1 MGPGGV
7 RRRWQASAFSPVLAS
22 PVLRRLLPARATSA
36 IGDGMSAVGVA
47 WLAIRIA
54 SPADRGLVVGVAVA
68 AYSLPGAAGAVLLAR
83 PLRKLSG
90 RRLVAADATL
100 RAVAL
105 ALIPLLYGFG
115 ALAPGLY
122 VALLAASS
130 LLHAW
135 GISGQYTL
143 VAEHLPPEARTA
155 GNALLSAFGA
165 AAYVVGPLLAGLVVA
180 AAGPAVPIAAD
191 AASFAVV
198 ALAAATA
205 RRTPRMAAATDVG
218 EAGEHLRLTAA
229 ADVGEA
235 GENPGLTAATDAG
248 EAGENSGLTAAAEVG
263 GARRS
268 REPSAAAETGEAS
281 QNPRET
287 VAAEPDEPDRA
298 RGFAVIARSRPLAG
312 LLVLTL
318 VYYFLYGPVEVAL
331 PLYVTGPLH
340 GSAGLLGLFWFVF
353 GIGATLG
360 SLTAGLARKLPL
372 WPVLIVAVIGWGIVL
387 APLGLLRLEVPAL
400 ACFAAGGL
408 LYAPYPAL
416 SATLFQRESPPEL
429 LSQVL
434 AARGALTVLAAPL
447 GTALGGPLTTWLGAQ
462 HTLLLSAAA
471 TIASGLAATAILAA
485 RHHRSA
491 P

>member
-1 MGPGGV
+1 MSHATKTHSKSLARPAPDGPASESMGPGAAV
-7 RRRWQASAFSPVLAS
+7 RRRWQASAFAPVLAS
-22 PVLRRLLPARATSA
+22 PVLRRLLPALAVSA
-36 IGDGMSAVGVA
+36 VGDGMSAVGVA

-68 AYSLPGAAGAVLLAR
+68 AYTLPGAAGAVLLAR
-83 PLRKLSG
+83 PLRRLAG

-105 ALIPLLYGFG
+105 ALIPLLYAFG
-115 ALAPGLY
+115 ALGPGLY

-143 VAEHLPPEARTA
+143 VAEHLPPEDRTA
-155 GNALLSAFGA
+155 GNALLSGFGA
-165 AAYVVGPLLAGLVVA
+165 VAYVVGPLLAGLVVA

-191 AASFAVV
+191 AASFAVLAV
-198 ALAAATA
+198 AAATA
-205 RRTPRMAAATDVG
+205 KGNPAASTSPTTGVG
-218 EAGEHLRLTAA
+218 EPE
-229 ADVGEA
+229 
-235 GENPGLTAATDAG
+235 
-248 EAGENSGLTAAAEVG
+248 
-263 GARRS
+263 
-268 REPSAAAETGEAS
+268 
-281 QNPRET
+281 
-287 VAAEPDEPDRA
+287 RA

-318 VYYFLYGPVEVAL
+318 IYYFLYGPVEVAL

-340 GSAGLLGLFWFVF
+340 GGAGLLGLFWFVF
-353 GIGATLG
+353 GIGATVG
-360 SLTAGLARKLPL
+360 SITAGLARRLPL
-372 WPVLIVAVIGWGIVL
+372 WPVLAVAVIGWGAAL
-387 APLGLLRLEVPAL
+387 APLGLLRLTVPAL

-471 TIASGLAATAILAA
+471 TIAVGLVTTAILTAVHS
-485 RHHRSA
+485 RPA
-491 P
+491 PRPSG

>member
-1 MGPGGV
+1 MSSATRTDPHPIARPAPDGPDSKSMGPGAAV
-7 RRRWQASAFSPVLAS
+7 RRRWQASAFAPVLAS
-22 PVLRRLLPARATSA
+22 PVLRRLLPALAVSA

-68 AYSLPGAAGAVLLAR
+68 AYTLPGAAGAVLLAR
-83 PLRKLSG
+83 PLRKLAG

-105 ALIPLLYGFG
+105 VTIPLLYAFG
-115 ALAPGLY
+115 ALGPGLY
-122 VALLAASS
+122 VGLLAASS

-155 GNALLSAFGA
+155 GNAMLSSFGA
-165 AAYVVGPLLAGLVVA
+165 VAYVVGPLLAGLLVA

-191 AASFAVV
+191 AASFAVLAV
-198 ALAAATA
+198 AAATA
-205 RRTPRMAAATDVG
+205 RGSRGMTAVA
-218 EAGEHLRLTAA
+218 EAGE
-229 ADVGEA
+229 
-235 GENPGLTAATDAG
+235 
-248 EAGENSGLTAAAEVG
+248 S
-263 GARRS
+263 
-268 REPSAAAETGEAS
+268 
-281 QNPRET
+281 
-287 VAAEPDEPDRA
+287 DRG

-318 VYYFLYGPVEVAL
+318 IYYFLYGPVEVAL

-340 GSAGLLGLFWFVF
+340 GGAGLLGLFWFVF
-353 GIGATLG
+353 GIGAMVG
-360 SLTAGLARKLPL
+360 SITAGLVRRLPL
-372 WPVLIVAVIGWGIVL
+372 WPVLAVAVIGWGAAL
-387 APLGLLRLEVPAL
+387 APLGLLRLPAAAL
-400 ACFAAGGL
+400 ACFAVGGL

-416 SATLFQRESPPEL
+416 SATLFQRESPPAL

-462 HTLLLSAAA
+462 HTLLVSAGA
-471 TIASGLAATAILAA
+471 TIAVGLATTAILAVA
-485 RHHRSA
+485 RQRSA
-491 P
+491 PRPAA

>member
-1 MGPGGV
+1 M
-7 RRRWQASAFSPVLAS
+7 RRRWRASAFAPVLAS
-22 PVLRRLLPARATSA
+22 PVLRRLLPALAVSA
-36 IGDGMSAVGVA
+36 VGMSAVGVA

-83 PLRKLSG
+83 PLRALAG

-105 ALIPLLYGFG
+105 AMIPLLYAFG

-165 AAYVVGPLLAGLVVA
+165 VAYVVGPLLAGLVVA

-191 AASFAVV
+191 AASFALLAV
-198 ALAAATA
+198 AAATA
-205 RRTPRMAAATDVG
+205 GRNP
-218 EAGEHLRLTAA
+218 RLTA
-229 ADVGEA
+229 VGPA
-235 GENPGLTAATDAG
+235 GQAKGNPATSASPTAGAG
-248 EAGENSGLTAAAEVG
+248 EAKENLGKTAAAEAGEAREHQRRTVSPTA
-263 GARRS
+263 GADEARGN
-268 REPSAAAETGEAS
+268 PGTTAAAEAG
-281 QNPRET
+281 
-287 VAAEPDEPDRA
+287 EPDRT

-318 VYYFLYGPVEVAL
+318 IYYFLYGPVEVAL

-340 GSAGLLGLFWFVF
+340 GGAGLLGLFWFVF
-353 GIGATLG
+353 GIGATAG
-360 SLTAGLARKLPL
+360 SITAGLVRRLPL
-372 WPVLIVAVIGWGIVL
+372 WPVLVVAVIGWGAALV
-387 APLGLLRLEVPAL
+387 PLGLLRLPVAAL

-462 HTLLLSAAA
+462 HTLLVSAAA
-471 TIASGLAATAILAA
+471 TIASGLAATAILTAA
-485 RHHRSA
+485 HQRSA
-491 P
+491 PRPPG

>member
-1 MGPGGV
+1 V
-7 RRRWQASAFSPVLAS
+7 RRRWQASAFAPVLAS
-22 PVLRRLLPARATSA
+22 PVLRRLLPALAVSA
-36 IGDGMSAVGVA
+36 VGDGMSAVGVA

-68 AYSLPGAAGAVLLAR
+68 AYTLPGAAGAVLLAR
-83 PLRKLSG
+83 PLRKLAG

-105 ALIPLLYGFG
+105 TMIPLLYAFR
-115 ALAPGLY
+115 ALGPGLY

-155 GNALLSAFGA
+155 GNALLSGFGA
-165 AAYVVGPLLAGLVVA
+165 VAYVVGPLLAGLVVA

-191 AASFAVV
+191 AASFAVLAV
-198 ALAAATA
+198 AAATV
-205 RRTPRMAAATDVG
+205 RGNR
-218 EAGEHLRLTAA
+218 E
-229 ADVGEA
+229 
-235 GENPGLTAATDAG
+235 
-248 EAGENSGLTAAAEVG
+248 LTAAAEASQVRG
-263 GARRS
+263 N
-268 REPSAAAETGEAS
+268 RELTAAAEAGEARG
-281 QNPRET
+281 NPGLIAAA
-287 VAAEPDEPDRA
+287 AAEKAGEPDRA

-340 GSAGLLGLFWFVF
+340 GGAGLLGLFWFVF
-353 GIGATLG
+353 GIGATAG
-360 SLTAGLARKLPL
+360 SLTAGLVRRLSL
-372 WPVLIVAVIGWGIVL
+372 WPVLMVAVVGWGAALV
-387 APLGLLRLEVPAL
+387 PLGLLRLPTAAL
-400 ACFAAGGL
+400 ACFAVGGL

-462 HTLLLSAAA
+462 HTLLVSAAA
-471 TIASGLAATAILAA
+471 TIAVGLATTAILTAA
-485 RHHRSA
+485 HQRARSR
-491 P
+491 

>member
-1 MGPGGV
+1 MGPGGA
-7 RRRWQASAFSPVLAS
+7 RRRWQASAFAPILAN
-22 PVLRRLLPARATSA
+22 PVLRRLLPALAVSA

-68 AYSLPGAAGAVLLAR
+68 AYALPGAAGAVLLAR
-83 PLRKLSG
+83 PLRRLAG

-105 ALIPLLYGFG
+105 ALIPLLYAFG

-155 GNALLSAFGA
+155 GNALLSTFGA
-165 AAYVVGPLLAGLVVA
+165 VAYVVGPLLAGLVVA
-180 AAGPAVPIAAD
+180 TAGPAVPIAAD
-191 AASFAVV
+191 AASFAVLAV
-198 ALAAATA
+198 AAATA
-205 RRTPRMAAATDVG
+205 RGRQRTTALPTA
-218 EAGEHLRLTAA
+218 EAGEANG
-229 ADVGEA
+229 D
-235 GENPGLTAATDAG
+235 PGM
-248 EAGENSGLTAAAEVG
+248 
-263 GARRS
+263 
-268 REPSAAAETGEAS
+268 SAAAEAG
-281 QNPRET
+281 
-287 VAAEPDEPDRA
+287 EPDRA

-340 GSAGLLGLFWFVF
+340 GGAGLLGLFWFVF
-353 GIGATLG
+353 GIGATAG
-360 SLTAGLARKLPL
+360 SLTAGLARRLPL
-372 WPVLIVAVIGWGIVL
+372 WPVLVVAVIGWGAALV
-387 APLGLLRLEVPAL
+387 PLGLLRLPAAAL
-400 ACFAAGGL
+400 ACFAVGGL

-416 SATLFQRESPPEL
+416 SATLFQQESPPAL

-434 AARGALTVLAAPL
+434 AARGALTVLASPL

-462 HTLLLSAAA
+462 HTLLVSAAA
-471 TIASGLAATAILAA
+471 TIAVGLAAATILTASHQRTNRLADIA
-485 RHHRSA
+485 
-491 P
+491 